1 MYSEGLLY
9 AYSNTCTSL
18 LRQKEKLQAP
28 ENQMLVT
35 IDTPGL
41 VRNLN
46 LPFFFQRSDFI

>member
-9 AYSNTCTSL
+9 AYFNTCTSL

-35 IDTPGL
+35 TDTTCISKEL
-41 VRNLN
+41 KFTFLLSQV
-46 LPFFFQRSDFI
+46 